1 MEAPNVPRR
10 LAAILAADVVG
21 YSRLT
26 GVDEEGTLAR
36 LRGLRY
42 ELVNPAITNHRGR
55 VVKTTGD
62 GILIEFASVVDAM
75 RCALDV
81 QRGMPPRN
89 ASLAPEKRIEFRVG
103 INVGDVVVEGDDLLG
118 EAVNVA
124 ARLEGIAEAGGI
136 CISED
141 AYRQVRGKVDTAFVD
156 LGEQALKNI
165 ARPVRAYRV
174 EIGAREPSRSPAAT
188 QGEPDRPILSL
199 PDKPSIAV
207 LPFANMSGDPEQD
220 YFADG
225 VVEDI
230 ITALSRIK
238 WMFVIARNSTFVF
251 KGKPIDVKQVGRE
264 LGVRYVLEGSV
275 RKATNR
281 VRITGQLIDATT
293 GTHIWADRFEGA
305 LENIFEL
312 QDQVTA
318 SVVGAIEPA
327 MRAADMLRAQPKP
340 TSSLDAYDYY
350 LRALAAFHR
359 TTRSDIADALAMCR
373 AAIAIDQ
380 RYASAYGLAAWC
392 CLRRRTHGWAERP
405 EEERLTAVE
414 FARCAIDF
422 GANDPEALW
431 MAGVTLPYFVGDVDR
446 AEDVVRRSLALNQN
460 SALAWGCLGFVQCY
474 SGSGEAAIASFERGI
489 RQSPLD
495 PEAFT
500 NKCGMAWAYFV
511 EGRYDEAVQWANRAL
526 HEQAHFMASLRVK
539 AAACGLLGRREDAE
553 ETVRAASAID
563 PEASI
568 AKWLKITPLKRP
580 DHKSAFA
587 EGLRR
592 AGLRE

>member
-1 MEAPNVPRR
+1 MEPNVPRR

-42 ELVNPAITNHRGR
+42 ELINPCITNNRGR

-62 GILIEFASVVDAM
+62 GILIEFASVVDAV
-75 RCALDV
+75 RCAIDV
-81 QRGMPPRN
+81 QRGMIGRN
-89 ASLAPEKRIEFRVG
+89 TNLAPEKRIEFRVG

-118 EAVNVA
+118 DVVNIA
-124 ARLEGIAEAGGI
+124 ARLEGISETGGI

-141 AYRQVRGKVDTAFVD
+141 AFRQARGKVDVSFID
-156 LGEQALKNI
+156 LGEHTLKNI
-165 ARPVRAYRV
+165 AQPIRVYQIEVRGTVSVQSPV
-174 EIGAREPSRSPAAT
+174 PAQA
-188 QGEPDRPILSL
+188 EPDRPVLSL

-207 LPFANMSGDPEQD
+207 LPFTNMSGDPDQD

-225 VVEDI
+225 MVEDI

-251 KGKPIDVKQVGRE
+251 KAKPIDVKQVGRE

-275 RKATNR
+275 RKAANR

-305 LENIFEL
+305 LENLFEL

-327 MRAADMLRAQPKP
+327 MRAVEMTRAQSKP

-350 LRALAAFHR
+350 LRALVAFHR
-359 TTRSDIADALAMCR
+359 STRSAMADALTMCR
-373 AAIAIDQ
+373 AAINIDPQ
-380 RYASAYGLAAWC
+380 YASAYGLAAWC
-392 CLRRRTHGWAERP
+392 CLRRRTHGWAELP
-405 EEERLTAVE
+405 DEERQTAIEYV
-414 FARCAIDF
+414 RCAVNF

-431 MAGVTLPYFVGDVDR
+431 MAGIAMSYFVGDLDR
-446 AEDVVRRSLALNQN
+446 AEDVIGRSLALNQN
-460 SALAWGCLGFVQCY
+460 SALAWACLGYVQSY
-474 SGSGEAAIASFERGI
+474 SGEGDAAVESFMRGI
-489 RQSPLD
+489 RLSPLD

-500 NKCGMAWAYFV
+500 SKCGMAWGHFV
-511 EGRYDEAVQWANRAL
+511 AGRYEESVQWASRAL
-526 HEQAHFMASLRVK
+526 HEQPHFMASLRVK
-539 AAACGLLGRREDAE
+539 AAASGLLGRMKDAE
-553 ETVRAASAID
+553 DTVRAAQAID

-568 AKWLKITPLKRP
+568 TKWLNITPLKRT
-580 DHKSAFA
+580 DHRSTFA
-587 EGLRR
+587 DGLRR
-592 AGLRE
+592 AGLPE